1 MICEVHN
8 RFFPTRK
15 CPICEEEREELE
27 HAIRMA
33 EIENSR
39 PIVIWDGRHV

>member
-15 CPICEEEREELE
+15 CPICEKERKELE
-27 HAIRMA
+27 YAILLA
-33 EIENSR
+33 EFENAH
-39 PIVIWDGRHV
+39 PIVIWEGR